1 MTAVAASAVRIP
13 KDAKLSPKVEI
24 PLTIKHPEK
33 VQAIARVMCHT
44 SFGFH
49 RLAII
54 NNSIVL
60 FDHDLSREAD
70 WQELGG
76 RPSRCSVT
84 LKCMKTQSFSG
95 LPAAF
100 RPYMDAAKHK
110 RNERRHVRIMA
121 WRRRCR
127 LSEGGD
133 SFSKM
138 RRYVVLMLK
147 HRCNYESIRK
157 ADVFNL
163 QIVMNRN
170 NTTVSGTGRRQLAIH
185 NSPNAAKKNPM
196 VVDLNIGL
204 VRGWRK
210 KINRIAMS
218 SIEGHLIL
226 EIHGRTNDKFPTFTA
241 QVLVERIDDVPD
253 AGGCHREWYF
263 EKKWTTIQ
271 HRNGFWYLGEFD
283 DRCYGQWR
291 PRKAVK

>member
-13 KDAKLSPKVEI
+13 KYAKLSPKVEI

-60 FDHDLSREAD
+60 FDHDLTHEAD
-70 WQELGG
+70 WQEMGG

-84 LKCMKTQSFSG
+84 LKCMKDQSFSG
-95 LPAAF
+95 LPDAF
-100 RPYMDAAKHK
+100 RTYMEGAKRK
-110 RNERRHVRIMA
+110 RY
-121 WRRRCR
+121 RRRIARSEERQLRRR
-127 LSEGGD
+127 LAEGGD
-133 SFSKM
+133 FFSKM
-138 RRYVVLMLK
+138 RRYVVLVLK

-157 ADVFNL
+157 ADVLNL
-163 QIVMNRN
+163 QIAMNRTN
-170 NTTVSGTGRRQLAIH
+170 ATIDGIGRRQLEIH
-185 NSPNAAKKNPM
+185 GSPNAAKKNPM
-196 VVDLNIGL
+196 VVGLNIGL
-204 VRGWRK
+204 VKGWRK
-210 KINRIAMS
+210 KINHIAMS

-241 QVLVERIDDVPD
+241 QVLVERIQDVPD
-253 AGGCHREWYF
+253 AGGCHREWHF

-271 HRNGFWYLGEFD
+271 HRNGFWYLGDFA